1 MSVSIAQRVTTLG
14 TLRLLLQ
21 ALALLIVLLLPF
33 ADVSLPPR
41 GWGLLF
47 GAVLPAAAP
56 MVIMVLLLDV
66 LMCLVLKSD
75 ADAAHRSRL
84 NFALG
89 TNLLFTGL
97 LLLTWVP
104 VFLRATYF

>member
-1 MSVSIAQRVTTLG
+1 MSTRIAQRIAKMGL
-14 TLRLLLQ
+14 LRLLLH
-21 ALALLIVLLLPF
+21 ALTLLIIVLMPF

-47 GAVLPAAAP
+47 GVVLPAAAP
-56 MVIMVLLLDV
+56 MVLMVLMLDL
-66 LMCLVLKSD
+66 LMCLVLKND
-75 ADAAHRSRL
+75 ADPARRSQL

-89 TNLLFTGL
+89 MHLLFIGL

>member
-1 MSVSIAQRVTTLG
+1 MNVSIAGRIAAMG
-14 TLRLLLQ
+14 TLRILLQ
-21 ALALLIVLLLPF
+21 ALALLIVLLMPF
-33 ADVSLPPR
+33 ADVSLPPH

-47 GAVLPAAAP
+47 GSVLPAAAP
-56 MVIMVLLLDV
+56 MVIMVLMLDA

-75 ADAAHRSRL
+75 ADAVRRSRL

-89 TNLLFTGL
+89 MNLLVTGL

>member
-1 MSVSIAQRVTTLG
+1 MSGSMTQRLVEMG
-14 TLRLLLQ
+14 ALRLMLH
-21 ALALLIVLLLPF
+21 ALALLIVLLMPF

-47 GAVLPAAAP
+47 GSVLPAAAP
-56 MVIMVLLLDV
+56 MVFMVLMLDV

-75 ADAAHRSRL
+75 ADALRRSRL

-89 TNLLFTGL
+89 MNLLFVAL
-97 LLLTWVP
+97 LLLTWLP

>member
-1 MSVSIAQRVTTLG
+1 M
-14 TLRLLLQ
+14 
-21 ALALLIVLLLPF
+21 PF
-33 ADVSLPPR
+33 ADVRLPPH

-56 MVIMVLLLDV
+56 MVLMVLMLDV
-66 LMCLVLKSD
+66 LMCQVLKSD
-75 ADAAHRSRL
+75 ADPARRSRL

-89 TNLLFTGL
+89 LNLLSIGL
-97 LLLTWVP
+97 LLLTWLP